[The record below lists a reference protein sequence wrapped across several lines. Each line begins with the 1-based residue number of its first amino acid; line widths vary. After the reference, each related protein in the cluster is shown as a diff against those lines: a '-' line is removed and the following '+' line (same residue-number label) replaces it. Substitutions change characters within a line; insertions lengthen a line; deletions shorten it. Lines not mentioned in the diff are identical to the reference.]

1 MAEQSYTLEQSR
13 QQAARLLADAKEH
26 VAQEAANIVRLK
38 GELAGAYNRRNQ
50 WEAEVRRLTPIKR
63 TRRPAADQPTI
74 EDLREGGGSDETH

>member
-26 VAQEAANIVRLK
+26 VAQEAANIVR
-38 GELAGAYNRRNQ
+38 
-50 WEAEVRRLTPIKR
+50 RLTPIKR